1 LVTLTKF
8 ALDISRTSEEAMLW
22 RGWAFYQM
30 GDKSTALNYFRDAL
44 KIRDDYEDA
53 LWAIDYVTAN

>member
-1 LVTLTKF
+1 
-8 ALDISRTSEEAMLW
+8 MLW